1 MKHVALFLTIM
12 SAFTIHAES
21 DRRTMNQDLVRK
33 LYESINTGRIEDI
46 KALLDKDV
54 EGGSEQFL
62 ANITSLR
69 EGFPDIRFTIEDL
82 IAEGDRV
89 AVRWEWTATHTG
101 TFRGVAPTNKRI
113 ENAGIAIY
121 QFRDGR
127 IIRNWVQTDRLG
139 ALQQMGVLPSP
150 GSPR

>member
-1 MKHVALFLTIM
+1 MK
-12 SAFTIHAES
+12 
-21 DRRTMNQDLVRK
+21 QLVRN
-33 LYESINTGRIEDI
+33 LYESINSGRIDDI
-46 KALLDKDV
+46 KALLNKDL
-54 EGGSEQFL
+54 EGGSEQFV

-101 TFRGVAPTNKRI
+101 TFRGIAPTNKRV
-113 ENAGIAIY
+113 ENSGIAIY

-127 IIRNWVQTDRLG
+127 IIRSWVQTNRLG
-139 ALQQMGVLPSP
+139 AMQQMGVLPA
-150 GSPR
+150 PRSRP